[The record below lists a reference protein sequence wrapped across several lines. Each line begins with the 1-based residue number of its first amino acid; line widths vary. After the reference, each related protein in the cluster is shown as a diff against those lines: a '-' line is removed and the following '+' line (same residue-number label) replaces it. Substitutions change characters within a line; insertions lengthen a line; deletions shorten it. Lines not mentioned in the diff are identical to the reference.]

1 MPLRRNLFAT
11 VIAIGS
17 ILGAGASAGQFSAA
31 NAASNAPKVISTA
44 TLPAMIGAPTKVNAT
59 AAKFN
64 VSPTKITWQ
73 WFIGTAAVKGATK
86 SSFTTSSN
94 NLDKKLSVQETAI
107 FKGGKKLV
115 AKSNL
120 VVVGKITL
128 SGTALL
134 AYTDN
139 TNTALKLTLP
149 TLPAGATAT
158 YSWLGD
164 GLVIDGETSDTLQI
178 DARYAS
184 LNLTAKA
191 KISLPQF
198 RDSTVGSTAVSVA
211 GPSTNGNEVLWQDNF
226 DGAVGTSPSAA
237 DWHSVIGNGFAE
249 NLKGWGNHEREY
261 YVADANKIVSTD
273 TGVGGDSSALQ
284 ISANK
289 IDEGLYHCWYPDLA
303 DDDLGCRFT
312 SGKISTAGKISFLYG
327 HLEARV
333 RLNSGVDP
341 TNSAIASTNGM
352 WPAFWTL
359 GSDQAQHAWPNC
371 GEIDIMETNGQQTD
385 NLWGTLHYPG
395 TPSYMGGITAV
406 PGGAFKGW
414 HTYAL
419 DWKPNHIEFSVDG
432 IVYKII
438 DAQDI
443 NGLWEFNKP
452 HYAMFNLAVGGY
464 FVGDPK
470 LADIAVGGNMQVDYI
485 KYSKLDGYGTL
496 IRSTN

>member
-1 MPLRRNLFAT
+1 MPLRRNVFAAA
-11 VIAIGS
+11 IAIG
-17 ILGAGASAGQFSAA
+17 AMFSAGVSISGFSVA
-31 NAASNAPKVISTA
+31 NAASVAPKVLSTA
-44 TLPAMIGAPTKVNAT
+44 SLPTMIGAPSKVSAT
-59 AAKFN
+59 GAKFN
-64 VSPTKITWQ
+64 LKPTKITWQ
-73 WFIGTAAVKGATK
+73 WYLGTAPIKGETK
-86 SSFTTSSN
+86 AGYSTTAKTF
-94 NLDKKLSVQETAI
+94 DKKLSVQETAL
-107 FKGGKKLV
+107 FSGGKKLV
-115 AKSNL
+115 AKSNA
-120 VVVGKITL
+120 VVVGKIALT
-128 SGTALL
+128 GTATLT
-134 AYTDN
+134 YTDQ
-139 TNTALKLTLP
+139 TNSSLQLTLP
-149 TLPAGATAT
+149 TLPAGAVASF
-158 YSWLGD
+158 SWLGD
-164 GLVIDGETSDTLQI
+164 GLVIDGETSDTLSV

-191 KISLPQF
+191 TVRLPLF
-198 RDSTVGSTAVSVA
+198 RDLTVGSSAVSVA
-211 GPSTNGNEVLWQDNF
+211 SPSTNSSDVLWQDNF
-226 DGAVGTSPSAA
+226 GGSVGTSPNSA
-237 DWHSVIGNGFAE
+237 DWTSVVGNGFAE

-261 YVADANKIVSTD
+261 YVADANKVVAID
-273 TGVGGDSSALQ
+273 NGAGGDGSALQ

-289 IDEGLYHCWYPDLA
+289 IPEGLYHCWYPDLA

-333 RLNSGVDP
+333 RMNAGVDP

-359 GSDQAQHAWPNC
+359 GSDQAQHAWPSC

-395 TPSYMGGITAV
+395 TPSSMGGIKAV
-406 PGGAFKGW
+406 PGGAFNGW

-432 IVYKII
+432 VVYKII

-496 IRSTN
+496 IRPTN

>member
-1 MPLRRNLFAT
+1 MPLRRSISIVA
-11 VIAIGS
+11 IAIGAMLS
-17 ILGAGASAGQFSAA
+17 AGVSVSGFSVASAASA
-31 NAASNAPKVISTA
+31 APKVVVAASIPT
-44 TLPAMIGAPTKVNAT
+44 MIGAPSKVSAT
-59 AAKFN
+59 GAQFN
-64 VSPTKITWQ
+64 VKPTKITWQ
-73 WFIGTAAVKGATK
+73 WYLGTAPIKGETK
-86 SSFTTSSN
+86 SSYSPTVKIF
-94 NLDKKLSVQETAI
+94 DKKLSVQETAV
-107 FKGGKKLV
+107 FSGGKKLV
-115 AKSNL
+115 AKSNS
-120 VVVGKITL
+120 VVVGKIAL
-128 SGTALL
+128 SGAAAL
-134 AYTDN
+134 AYTDQ

-149 TLPAGATAT
+149 TLPTGATASF
-158 YSWLGD
+158 SWLGD
-164 GLVIDGETSDTLQI
+164 GLVIDGETSDTLSV

-191 KISLPQF
+191 KVSLPLY
-198 RDSTVGSTAVSVA
+198 RDLTIGSSAVNVA
-211 GPSTNGNEVLWQDNF
+211 GPATNSIDVLWQDNF
-226 DGAVGTSPSAA
+226 GGSAGASPNSA
-237 DWHSVIGNGFAE
+237 DWTSVIGNGFAE

-261 YVADANKIVSTD
+261 YVADANKVVTTD
-273 TGVGGDSSALQ
+273 TGAGGDGSALQ

-289 IDEGLYHCWYPDLA
+289 IAEGLYHCWYPDLA

-312 SGKISTAGKISFLYG
+312 SGKISTAGKVSFLYG

-333 RLNSGVDP
+333 RMNAGVDP
-341 TNSAIASTNGM
+341 TNAAIASTNGM

-359 GSDQAQHAWPNC
+359 GADQAQHAWPSC

-395 TPSYMGGITAV
+395 TPSYMGGVKAV
-406 PGGAFKGW
+406 PGGAFNGW

-432 IVYKII
+432 VVYKII

-452 HYAMFNLAVGGY
+452 HYAMFNLAMGGY

-470 LADIAVGGNMQVDYI
+470 LVDIAVGGNMQIDYI

-496 IRSTN
+496 IRPAN